1 MNLSQKVAFNTLVQA
16 LSKVATVVFG
26 LLTTI
31 LLTGYLGRE
40 GYGDYMYVITLVIMF
55 GALSDWG
62 TAIIGVREASKA
74 KEKQGRILGNVFL
87 LRLGLTLMAAFLLVL
102 AAFFLPLQTSQPLLL
117 QQAIILGTL
126 ILILFAT
133 KASLGIVFQ
142 TKLVMYNLAAADI
155 AASALIFLISWLFVR
170 QEFGLLPLI
179 GAVILANVLAVMI
192 AWILVRKTIR
202 LVFRIDKALVKKLI
216 KESLPMGAVLLVFTV
231 DNKIDTVM
239 LGSIEGSGAVG
250 IYAVAYRVYD
260 VLVLGAAYLMNSLLP
275 IISQY
280 GDLSRWGTKLRQVY
294 QKAFDTLLLMGT
306 AVFGGTW
313 FLAPTIVRIITQQ
326 RFLEFFDAVLVLR
339 ILSLALFL
347 AYFNHLTGY
356 TIVAL
361 GRQRP
366 YLFIAL
372 TALIFNVLANLFVI
386 PRFSYYGAAMVTV
399 LTEAL
404 VLAITTFFIFR
415 LIKIFPSMTHFPK
428 TIYQLVSLIKKK
440 KGRS

>member
-1 MNLSQKVAFNTLVQA
+1 MNLSQKVAFNTLVQV

-62 TAIIGVREASKA
+62 TAVIGVREASKA
-74 KEKQGRILGNVFL
+74 KEGQGRILGNVFL

-102 AAFFLPLQTSQPLLL
+102 TAFFLPLQTSQPLLL

-142 TKLVMYNLAAADI
+142 TKLVMHNLAAADI
-155 AASALIFLISWLFVR
+155 AASALIFLISWLFIR
-170 QEFGLLPLI
+170 QGLGLLPLI

-192 AWILVRKTIR
+192 AWILVRRTIK
-202 LVFRIDKALVKKLI
+202 LVFRVDKVLVKKLV
-216 KESLPMGAVLLVFTV
+216 KESLPMGAVLLVFTI

-275 IISQY
+275 VISQY
-280 GDLSRWGTKLRQVY
+280 GDLNRWGMRLKQIY
-294 QKAFDTLLLMGT
+294 QKAFDVLLLMGT
-306 AVFGGTW
+306 AVFVGTW
-313 FLAPTIVRIITQQ
+313 FLAPVMVRIITQQ
-326 RFLEFFDAVLVLR
+326 RFLEFLDAVFVLR

-372 TALIFNVLANLFVI
+372 TTLVFNVSANLFVI

-404 VLAITTFFIFR
+404 VLVITTLFIFR
-415 LIKIFPSMTHFPK
+415 LIKIFPSLTHFPK
-428 TIYQLVSLIKKK
+428 TVYQLVGLIKKK